1 MLAVYLKM
9 AHTQKIKT
17 LSLPNRQCIITLW
30 AEGES
35 NRSIATRIGISNRA
49 VGNIVTSSINRGHLQ
64 ALKPGWKERQ
74 IASLDVVEYL
84 EFQKVSKPSTTAVEL
99 QAGLLQ
105 DRICRVENLPAKS
118 TIGDIVHNDLG
129 YTYKKLHVV
138 PEESLLVVNQS
149 RTLNYVM
156 QMSELEPTK
165 VHFFDECS
173 VKTTTGN
180 RTYGHSLKGKPAIEV
195 KRYASHCNY
204 TVNLL
209 QCTWH
214 H

>member
-1 MLAVYLKM
+1 M
-9 AHTQKIKT
+9 
-17 LSLPNRQCIITLW
+17 
-30 AEGES
+30 
-35 NRSIATRIGISNRA
+35 
-49 VGNIVTSSINRGHLQ
+49 
-64 ALKPGWKERQ
+64 
-74 IASLDVVEYL
+74 VEYI

-118 TIGDIVHNDLG
+118 TIGDIVRNDLG

-138 PEESLLVVNQS
+138 PEESLTVVNQI
-149 RTLNYVM
+149 RTLNYIM

-209 QCTWH
+209 QSVLGITNFGVIEGPSNGLEMLEFFNETLH
-214 H
+214 IVDPIYRNPVLANG